1 MGQGKPLGLGETVRG
16 PTADRRR
23 ELIGT
28 AASGRHNGVPVLTDV
43 KWSLSSVDFRL
54 WRSA

>member
-1 MGQGKPLGLGETVRG
+1 MGQGKPLGETVRG